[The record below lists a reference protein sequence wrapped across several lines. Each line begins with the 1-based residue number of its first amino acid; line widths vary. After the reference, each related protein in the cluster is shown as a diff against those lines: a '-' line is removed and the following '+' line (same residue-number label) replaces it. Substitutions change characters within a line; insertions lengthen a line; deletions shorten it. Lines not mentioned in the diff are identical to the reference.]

1 MAEANRVVQGSEGY
15 MRRLRKTIPRVLV
28 AIDAPQ
34 LTDQPWVVDAIDIS
48 STGMGLVLP
57 EELEA
62 GQQVFLSFQLD
73 DGPEFSRVPALV
85 RHQRN
90 VFLRRRFLR
99 SLAHRRPSQPARIPR
114 RLVRTQWLTALRLQ
128 FPTPPRTAAGRCEQ
142 AEPSNDKDTRR
153 CLKAEGRE
161 LLPGGTDH

>member
-1 MAEANRVVQGSEGY
+1 MAEDDQVEQRSETY
-15 MRRLRKTIPRVLV
+15 KRRLRRTIPRVLV

-57 EELEA
+57 EDLDA
-62 GQQVFLSFQLD
+62 GQHVFLSFQLD

-90 VFLRRRFLR
+90 VFSGGVSFEAWPT
-99 SLAHRRPSQPARIPR
+99 SD
-114 RLVRTQWLTALRLQ
+114 RL
-128 FPTPPRTAAGRCEQ
+128 G
-142 AEPSNDKDTRR
+142 
-153 CLKAEGRE
+153 
-161 LLPGGTDH
+161 LLEYLVAWYERDG